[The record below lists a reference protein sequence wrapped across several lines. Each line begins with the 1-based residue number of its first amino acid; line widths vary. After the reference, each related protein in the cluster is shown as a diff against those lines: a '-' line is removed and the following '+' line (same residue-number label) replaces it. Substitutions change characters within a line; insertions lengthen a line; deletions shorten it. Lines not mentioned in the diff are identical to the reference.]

1 MRPTLFFGVP
11 RVWEKMHAA
20 LLAGIEAEPDP
31 ARKAAVRQA
40 LEVGQRAV
48 ALEQAGQ
55 LVPADLAG
63 ARRRADAA
71 VFHRLRERLGLDEV
85 KIAARGAAPI
95 AAEVLRF
102 FHAIGIPIL
111 EVYGQTEGC
120 AVGTIVRPDRIKI
133 GTVGLAYP
141 GVELRLA
148 EDGEILVRAGHVFA
162 GYYKDPDLT
171 REAVDADGWLH
182 SGDIGRLDADGFLTI
197 VDRKK
202 DILITAGGKNIA
214 PSNLENALKH
224 RPLISQ
230 AMVLGDRRPYL
241 VALLTL
247 DEAAVRRWAE
257 ARGLLGEDPT
267 ALLAH
272 PALRA
277 ELQRSVDAVN
287 AEVSRVEQIKRF
299 AVLARD
305 WSLDMGELT
314 PTLKVRRTVVL
325 EKYAT
330 EVDALYAER

>member
-1 MRPTLFFGVP
+1 
-11 RVWEKMHAA
+11 
-20 LLAGIEAEPDP
+20 
-31 ARKAAVRQA
+31 
-40 LEVGQRAV
+40 
-48 ALEQAGQ
+48 
-55 LVPADLAG
+55 
-63 ARRRADAA
+63 
-71 VFHRLRERLGLDEV
+71 VFRRLRERLGLDEV
-85 KIAARGAAPI
+85 KIAASGAAPI

-111 EVYGQTEGC
+111 EVYGLTEGC

-141 GVELRLA
+141 GVEIRLA
-148 EDGEILVRAGHVFA
+148 EDGEILLRSGYVFA

-182 SGDIGRLDADGFLTI
+182 SGDVGSLDAGGFLTI

-202 DILITAGGKNIA
+202 DIIITAGGKNIS

-230 AMVLGDRRPYL
+230 AMVVGDRRPYL
-241 VALLTL
+241 VALLTVN
-247 DEAAVRRWAE
+247 EAAVQQWAE
-257 ARGLLGEDPT
+257 ARGLIGEGRM

-277 ELQRSVDAVN
+277 ELQHSVDAVN

-299 AVLARD
+299 TVLPRD
-305 WSLDMGELT
+305 WTSDTDELT
-314 PTLKVRRTVVL
+314 PTLKVRRSVVL

-330 EVDALYAER
+330 EVEALYAEH